1 VKIVAAAVAVVHGFD
16 GCRFLRSSRA
26 LGFGWSAGR
35 AAQKLMLPLAIS
47 AGGKKLA
54 SVLLVAV
61 LGTELR
67 QKLTLLLV
75 CSVTSWLTAA
85 EIEVVAV
92 AGPVQS

>member
-1 VKIVAAAVAVVHGFD
+1 MKIVAAAVAVVHGFD

-47 AGGKKLA
+47 AGGKKVA
-54 SVLLVAV
+54 SVLVAV

-92 AGPVQS
+92 VGPVQS

>member
-1 VKIVAAAVAVVHGFD
+1 
-16 GCRFLRSSRA
+16 
-26 LGFGWSAGR
+26 
-35 AAQKLMLPLAIS
+35 MLPLAIS
-47 AGGKKLA
+47 AGGKKVA

>member
-1 VKIVAAAVAVVHGFD
+1 
-16 GCRFLRSSRA
+16 
-26 LGFGWSAGR
+26 
-35 AAQKLMLPLAIS
+35 MLPLAIS
-47 AGGKKLA
+47 AGGKKVA

-61 LGTELR
+61 LATELR

-92 AGPVQS
+92 VGPVQS